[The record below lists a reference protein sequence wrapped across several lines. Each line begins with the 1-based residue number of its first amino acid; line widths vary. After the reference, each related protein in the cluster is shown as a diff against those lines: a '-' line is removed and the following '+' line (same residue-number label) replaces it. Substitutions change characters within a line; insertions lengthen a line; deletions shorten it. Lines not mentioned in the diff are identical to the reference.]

1 MRFYP
6 PPLLKLVIFSGA
18 IFAFSCQ
25 KDTFEREF
33 EPKTFIQECT
43 DEFNAMSNS
52 FDSPSIE
59 SKGSKGGHP
68 LSGIYK
74 QPVWSSA
81 YVKNI
86 SLGHAA
92 VIPLSFSESIYNKLG
107 KKDKAIP
114 LEQLSYLM
122 MYRNGN
128 GKMVAE
134 FVIVTPTA
142 EYVDEGF
149 PNGKPFSGT
158 IEVYDWQLNHQRG
171 YRFTSDGQI
180 LYLDKPQF
188 TFISEKER
196 ENQGSHKYEQQ
207 DCVITDW
214 YSCPGYATTVTSECT
229 YLYTEIVCSSTGGG
243 GTGDGGGSGVV
254 YDPGSPNPGDYP
266 TGGSIDNT
274 TPNNPNDPTDPPP
287 GSLGSNPC
295 KGDPLVTMKICP
307 TESGS
312 VVGGTYGWT
321 RKNVDKSPKF
331 HDGFDLYA
339 EPNTPVYSPW
349 DNGIVVSP
357 LVGNLPTNYYN
368 ATSYGNYVWVE
379 YTVNGQKIRMRFAHL
394 NTANVKVG
402 DRVSHSTVLG
412 LSGKTG
418 NANKYNIQP
427 HVHIQ
432 VRYFDSATGKWV
444 ESRSGSTF
452 TEHAKCN
459 PDHYLPSKF
468 NYTTGEQI
476 YSPCD
481 TQN

>member
-1 MRFYP
+1 
-6 PPLLKLVIFSGA
+6 
-18 IFAFSCQ
+18 
-25 KDTFEREF
+25 
-33 EPKTFIQECT
+33 
-43 DEFNAMSNS
+43 MSNS
-52 FDSPSIE
+52 FDSPSTE

-74 QPVWSSA
+74 VPDWSSA

-134 FVIVTPTA
+134 FVIVTPTD

-158 IEVYDWQLNHQRG
+158 IEVYDWQLNYQRG

-180 LYLDKPQF
+180 LYLDEPQF
-188 TFISEKER
+188 TFLSEKER
-196 ENQGSHKYEQQ
+196 ENRRTQKYEMIEY
-207 DCVITDW
+207 DIMDY
-214 YSCPGYATTVTSECT
+214 YSCPGLATTVTSECT
-229 YLYTEIVCSSTGGG
+229 YLYSKTHCVGVGGNNL
-243 GTGDGGGSGVV
+243 GTGT
-254 YDPGSPNPGDYP
+254 PNPGDYP
-266 TGGSIDNT
+266 TGGGGSVDNT
-274 TPNNPNDPTDPPP
+274 TPNNPNDPSDPPP
-287 GSLGSNPC
+287 GSIGSNPC

-312 VVGGTYGWT
+312 IVGGTYGWT
-321 RKNVDKSPKF
+321 RKYDSKTPKF
-331 HDGFDLYA
+331 HDGFVLYA
-339 EPNTPVYSPW
+339 EPNTSVYSPW

-368 ATSYGNYVWVE
+368 KTSYGNYVWVE

-394 NTANVKVG
+394 NTVNVKVG

-459 PDHYLPSKF
+459 PDHYLPSNF
-468 NYTTGEQI
+468 DYTTGEQI

-481 TQN
+481 KQKPQP